1 MMNAPEIKHMLEKL
15 LAGCLMEMSYAADK
29 TPLLFRTFMPHR
41 HAIAHK
47 TDEHVFLVNILPA
60 GLSPLDISFETLFQK
75 CGAAEVS
82 AKAELPE
89 GLTHFTL
96 PGGHYAV
103 FINNGPAAAFMGTF
117 NFIFT
122 TWLPASVWEYD
133 VTRHRF
139 ERIPP
144 GYRPD
149 DADAQEEIWI
159 PVKAKQ

>member
-1 MMNAPEIKHMLEKL
+1 MNAPEIKHVPEKL
-15 LAGCLMEMSYAADK
+15 LAGCLIEMSYAADK

-47 TDEHVFLVNILPA
+47 TDAHIFLVNILPGQLQPT
-60 GLSPLDISFETLFQK
+60 GLTPETRFEK
-75 CGAAEVS
+75 CGGVEVS
-82 AKAELPE
+82 AKGELPE
-89 GLTHFTL
+89 GLTYFTL

-103 FINNGPAAAFMGTF
+103 FIHKGPAAAFMGTF
-117 NFIFT
+117 HFIFN

-144 GYRPD
+144 GYKPD

-159 PVKAKQ
+159 PVKAR